1 MFKKFFVLSILST
14 TVLASYSQSF
24 KSGTLSIVRIGNGEN
39 PLSHKATSV
48 FIDEYSVTGEL
59 IRSIA
64 LPTSPNGQN
73 KSLTLS
79 GSQLDEGFAGLSQD
93 QRTLTLTGY
102 DANVGIDSVFK
113 TTSAEVGRTIAVIT
127 ADGTV
132 NTTTSI
138 TDAFGRVQVR
148 SAVANGNDIWVTGG
162 GYGIRHT
169 TLGSQTSKSVT
180 SVTGRV
186 LSIFNGQLYASSI
199 APNVR
204 MAKVGSNL
212 PVASTSLENFPGFPT
227 DGSTWQYYLLD
238 QNQSVSGPDVLYIA
252 DNIKGLCKYS
262 LVDDVW
268 VLNGRIGSGFFGL
281 TAQSTPEGVVLYAT
295 QATGNSSTQLVTIT
309 DNSGYNGAFSG
320 RVKVLAK
327 AAPNTSFRGVTS
339 SPSK

>member
-1 MFKKFFVLSILST
+1 MLKKLFIIVSLSSSVLT
-14 TVLASYSQSF
+14 SYSQSF
-24 KSGTLSIVRIGNGEN
+24 KDGTLSIIRIGDGKDV
-39 PLSHKATSV
+39 LSLKASPV
-48 FIDEYSVTGEL
+48 FVDEYTITGEL

-64 LPTSPNGQN
+64 LPTSSSGQN
-73 KSLTLS
+73 KALTLS

-93 QRTLTLTGY
+93 KKTLVLAGY
-102 DANVGIDSVFK
+102 DADLGTDSVFK
-113 TTSAEVGRTIAVIT
+113 IPSSQIGRTIAVIS
-127 ADGTV
+127 ANGSV

-138 TDAFGRVQVR
+138 KDAFGKVQVR

-169 TLGSQTSKSVT
+169 TLGSETSRSVA

-186 LSIFNGQLYASSI
+186 LSIFNDQLYASSI

-212 PVASTSLENFPGFPT
+212 PVVSTSLENLPGFPT

-238 QNQSVSGPDVLYIA
+238 QNQSVSGLDVLYIA
-252 DNIKGLCKYS
+252 DNIKGICKYS
-262 LVDDVW
+262 LVDNVW
-268 VLNGRIGSGFFGL
+268 VLNGKIGSGFFGL
-281 TAQSTPEGVVLYAT
+281 TAQSTPEGIVLYAT
-295 QATGNSSTQLVTIT
+295 QAIGDLKTRLITIV

-320 RVKVLAK
+320 RVKELVK
-327 AAPNTSFRGVTS
+327 AAPNTSFRGITS